1 MTLNELIAQF
11 DPAAHGELPLTLCVN
26 GEDYFAA
33 VSVDVEQRTDDK
45 GVTTD
50 TLVITGEDDD
60 EGEAD
65 HPDDNAQDEDAAT
78 ETATAENGTESPDS
92 Q

>member
-11 DPAAHGELPLTLCVN
+11 DPDTHGELPLTICVN

-33 VSVDVEQRTDDK
+33 VSVDVEQRTDDE

-60 EGEAD
+60 EG
-65 HPDDNAQDEDAAT
+65 DEEENAAT
-78 ETATAENGTESPDS
+78 ETAAAENGTESPDS